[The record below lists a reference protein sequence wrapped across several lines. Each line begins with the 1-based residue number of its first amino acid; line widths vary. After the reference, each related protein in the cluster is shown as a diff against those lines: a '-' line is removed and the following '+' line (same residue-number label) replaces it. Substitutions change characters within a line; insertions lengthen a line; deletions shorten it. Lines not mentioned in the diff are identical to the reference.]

1 MHVESGR
8 DTGTNNYVQATGVFR
23 AGLEALGYAVTEVI
37 RGVPSQDGN
46 DKTIMPLHFR
56 HENRKYFPV
65 YFICIL

>member
-37 RGVPSQDGN
+37 RGVLILAALG
-46 DKTIMPLHFR
+46 LR
-56 HENRKYFPV
+56 HLESGA
-65 YFICIL
+65 